1 MYDLTDFITPVNREE
16 VSGNELF
23 NDGQLAKNL
32 IIHDR
37 EIPDI
42 SGADIVI
49 VGAEEYRGEGEQP
62 CERPSAADAVRKQ
75 FYPLH
80 YWHDGI
86 RIADIGNIRTGAT
99 LADSYACM
107 KTVVQE
113 LLNLN
118 KTIIIVGGSH
128 DLTLAQYY
136 AYRDLGISVE
146 VSGIDARIDLRGE
159 SKLPNDNFLLELLT
173 SEPNWVRNYN
183 HIGFQSYFVHPGML
197 ETMDKLHFDCTRVG
211 KVKEDLEEMEPI
223 IRNTHLL
230 SIDIAAIRNSDAPAN
245 RCSPNGF
252 SGEEM
257 CQLMRFAGLSSNISS
272 LGLYG
277 YYPVRDRDELTAKQ
291 LAQMLWYFIDGK
303 NKMKQEAPLSSKSDY
318 NEFNLAFS
326 DVETHFLQSR
336 KTGRWWMR
344 LPDGKFIACSRQ
356 DYLTASKNEIPE
368 RWFRAV
374 QRTM

>member
-1 MYDLTDFITPVNREE
+1 
-16 VSGNELF
+16 
-23 NDGQLAKNL
+23 
-32 IIHDR
+32 
-37 EIPDI
+37 
-42 SGADIVI
+42 
-49 VGAEEYRGEGEQP
+49 
-62 CERPSAADAVRKQ
+62 
-75 FYPLH
+75 
-80 YWHDGI
+80 
-86 RIADIGNIRTGAT
+86 
-99 LADSYACM
+99 
-107 KTVVQE
+107 
-113 LLNLN
+113 
-118 KTIIIVGGSH
+118 
-128 DLTLAQYY
+128 
-136 AYRDLGISVE
+136 
-146 VSGIDARIDLRGE
+146 
-159 SKLPNDNFLLELLT
+159 
-173 SEPNWVRNYN
+173 
-183 HIGFQSYFVHPGML
+183 
-197 ETMDKLHFDCTRVG
+197 
-211 KVKEDLEEMEPI
+211 
-223 IRNTHLL
+223 
-230 SIDIAAIRNSDAPAN
+230 
-245 RCSPNGF
+245 
-252 SGEEM
+252 M